1 MNKSEWPQETKKKKK
16 SFENNSRIQL
26 IFGFRGRW
34 SLQHYERYIIHL
46 IKKQVPVYSA
56 YHTSNH
62 VHYKIGSLSIQM
74 LNIVGDGMIFTII
87 NFDFCGQ
94 N

>member
-1 MNKSEWPQETKKKKK
+1 MNKSEWPQETKKKRKASK
-16 SFENNSRIQL
+16 LEFN
-26 IFGFRGRW
+26 W
-34 SLQHYERYIIHL
+34 SLVLEVGGLYNIMRVI
-46 IKKQVPVYSA
+46 
-56 YHTSNH
+56 YHTSNQRPSTYPYSLLFDH

-87 NFDFCGQ
+87 NFDFLGQ